1 MKLKKSSLEQAGAAN
16 QEGAFIAARL
26 RNPQDELPKDTGSDK
41 GAMICSILITLILSI
56 GVGMILATI
65 SVFFKDVE
73 KFIVDLIKFF
83 DDSL

>member
-41 GAMICSILITLILSI
+41 GAMICSILITLILI
-56 GVGMILATI
+56 GIAAMQYI
-65 SVFFKDVE
+65 E
-73 KFIVDLIKFF
+73 WDLIKGA
-83 DDSL
+83 